1 MSTLE
6 EKVDKRFEGRKIR
19 EFLKE
24 KMGLSSRLI
33 KGASIDKRILVNN
46 TPVKMNYM
54 LKENDEIV
62 INLAKKESQ
71 NIAPE
76 KINLDIVYEDK
87 DIIVINKAP
96 NMVVHPT
103 KRYQSGTLANG
114 LLYYFKESK
123 QDCIVRLVSR
133 LDMDTSGLI
142 IVAKN
147 QYAHSELSNQM
158 QNNNVEK
165 RYLALVH
172 GNFTEKEGTID
183 LPIYRPEI
191 EGVMARVVDKRGQR
205 SVTHYRV
212 IESYKDAEL
221 VECLLETGR
230 THQIRVH
237 MKAMGHPIYGDT
249 LYGDTDDSA
258 LICRQALHAYKLKFQ
273 SPRTKEE
280 LALTANLPA
289 YIEKLIVSLKKA
301 KYTSPILDSF
311 ILLGNIKIYVFSLFF
326 FCVYCNEFFFL
337 Y

>member
-6 EKVDKRFEGRKIR
+6 EKVDKNFEGRKIR

-46 TPVKMNYM
+46 NPVKMNYV

-71 NIAPE
+71 NITPE
-76 KINLDIVYEDK
+76 KIDLDIVYEDK
-87 DIIVINKAP
+87 DIIVINKSP

-114 LLYYFKESK
+114 LLYYFKESN

-172 GNFTEKEGTID
+172 GHFSEKEGTID

-191 EGVMARVVDKRGQR
+191 EGVMARVIDERGQR
-205 SVTHYRV
+205 SITHYKV

-249 LYGDTDDSA
+249 LYGETDDS
-258 LICRQALHAYKLKFQ
+258 
-273 SPRTKEE
+273 
-280 LALTANLPA
+280 
-289 YIEKLIVSLKKA
+289 
-301 KYTSPILDSF
+301 
-311 ILLGNIKIYVFSLFF
+311 G
-326 FCVYCNEFFFL
+326 
-337 Y
+337 